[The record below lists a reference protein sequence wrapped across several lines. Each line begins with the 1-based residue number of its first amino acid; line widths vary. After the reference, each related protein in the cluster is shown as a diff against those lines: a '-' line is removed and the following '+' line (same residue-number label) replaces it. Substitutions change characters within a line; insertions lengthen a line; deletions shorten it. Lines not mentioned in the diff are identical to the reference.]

1 MKTNKFL
8 TFLLPLLCF
17 QLAYTDGLDD
27 EDNMYTNENF
37 KKQLD
42 GGFKKY
48 FNDNIYKIKES
59 SRERRF
65 FYKRENT
72 TPNETDGV
80 VQDLSCEGQYISQ
93 LKSCSSIDCLKSLSV
108 EQFNAYVKCNT
119 NTETPN
125 YGELINA
132 IVLNKLSDTNFLTA
146 NDFKTLNEVNSDVY
160 NKIKFVAEKNSK
172 PYTTDAFLD
181 EMRKEE
187 EDELN
192 EMDNENNENA
202 KSSSNLKLIS
212 SNYLDCLNF
221 VEENDEE
228 VYRYDTISVCLCSYG
243 YDGEIKGY
251 DKDIKLKAL
260 YSYYGFSEE
269 NFQSTCK
276 RVLAS
281 SDAFNKE
288 NELISKLKQESLP
301 TLLKA
306 YHIPNFGTIFNSM
319 AIKSL
324 VAGGETGNL
333 KKTIYELYKLIGN
346 ISVKNYSSNE
356 VATEFGRCVVQARN
370 KIVDNTGLSYCLCT
384 AGYSAFPGLNGLFS
398 DYQISQGEFDS
409 LCESVFEERKNI
421 GYCNLGK
428 NVQTCISKSE
438 FGDGGKNHTA
448 CLDIGVKKSYLRQTK
463 CLCDLYNAKWRD
475 DGFLPCYGYTE
486 LSFMLG
492 CRQFYPNQM
501 YSDNPARGMENY
513 YSENYDSECGDSG
526 TGNGNYFRDR
536 CVCKVRVERQEV
548 SLELDDIC
556 SRIGTDAKKC
566 SAGILSV
573 KYSSMLMLLTIV
585 ISLFMFI

>member
-17 QLAYTDGLDD
+17 QLAYTNGLND

-59 SRERRF
+59 SKERRF
-65 FYKRENT
+65 FFKREDA
-72 TPNETDGV
+72 TPNEAGNGV
-80 VQDLSCEGQYISQ
+80 VQDLSCGGQYISQ
-93 LKSCSSIDCLKSLSV
+93 LKSCSSFDCLKSLSV

-119 NTETPN
+119 NSETPN

-132 IVLNKLSDTNFLTA
+132 IVLNNLSNSKYLDSTKFT
-146 NDFKTLNEVNSDVY
+146 TLNEVSADVY
-160 NKIKFVAEKNSK
+160 EKIKFVAKKNTK
-172 PYTTDAFLD
+172 PYTTDAFLN

-187 EDELN
+187 EEEELN
-192 EMDNENNENA
+192 KMNNENNENT
-202 KSSSNLKLIS
+202 KSSADLKLIS

-221 VEENDEE
+221 IEENDEE
-228 VYRYDTISVCLCSYG
+228 VYRYDTVSVCLCSYG

-281 SDAFNKE
+281 NGSELDAFNNE

-306 YHIPNFGTIFNSM
+306 YHIPNFGTIFNKM
-319 AIKSL
+319 AINNL
-324 VAGGETGNL
+324 VSGGESGNL
-333 KKTIYELYKLIGN
+333 KKTIYDLYKLIGG
-346 ISVKNYSSNE
+346 ISITNYNSNGA
-356 VATEFGRCVVQARN
+356 ATEFGRCVVQARN

-384 AGYSAFPGLNGLFS
+384 AGYSSFPGLSDLFS
-398 DYQISQGEFDS
+398 NYKISQSDFEN
-409 LCESVFEERKNI
+409 LCESVLEERRNI

-428 NVQTCISKSE
+428 NVQSCIDKSE
-438 FGDGGKNHTA
+438 FGDGGKNHTM
-448 CLDIGVKKSYLRQTK
+448 CLDIGVKDGYLRQTK
-463 CLCDLYNAKWRD
+463 CLCDLYKAKWRD
-475 DGFLPCYGYTE
+475 DGFLTCYGYTE

-513 YSENYDSECGDSG
+513 YSENYDTECGDSG

-548 SLELDDIC
+548 SLELDDI
-556 SRIGTDAKKC
+556 S
-566 SAGILSV
+566 LELE
-573 KYSSMLMLLTIV
+573 LMQKNVVLVFCQLNTLV
-585 ISLFMFI
+585 C